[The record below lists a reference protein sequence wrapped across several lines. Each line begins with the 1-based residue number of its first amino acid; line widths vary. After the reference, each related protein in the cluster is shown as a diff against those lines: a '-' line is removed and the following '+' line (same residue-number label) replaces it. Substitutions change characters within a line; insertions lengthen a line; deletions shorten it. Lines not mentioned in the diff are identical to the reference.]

1 MENKKSAFTIT
12 ALRFWKITQNWS
24 TKKKKVKTKNFI
36 RIMPITVKSTL
47 KPIKEKVEE
56 SVNTPMAYS
65 TRVTGETIIFMV
77 KEDS

>member
-47 KPIKEKVEE
+47 KPIKEKVEGSKSMKKE
-56 SVNTPMAYS
+56 FYTKEFGKS
-65 TRVTGETIIFMV
+65 IFSLA
-77 KEDS
+77 KEDF